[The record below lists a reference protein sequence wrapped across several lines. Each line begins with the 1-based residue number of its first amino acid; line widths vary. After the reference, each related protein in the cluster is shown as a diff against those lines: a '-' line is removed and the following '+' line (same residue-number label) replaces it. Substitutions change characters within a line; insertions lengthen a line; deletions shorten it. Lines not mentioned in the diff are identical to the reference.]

1 MECRHTRLLY
11 NTPDR
16 SSLFHPLIAVAEI
29 ASQNLAIMLAEGRRS
44 ELEVLY
50 LFMISSSCDARGT
63 IVVAAALELA
73 NGAGFGYELCRRR
86 IIVNRL
92 RVDL

>member
-1 MECRHTRLLY
+1 VDYAGPLE
-11 NTPDR
+11 
-16 SSLFHPLIAVAEI
+16 LFHPLIAVAEI
-29 ASQNLAIMLAEGRRS
+29 SLQNLAVMLAEGRRL

-50 LFMISSSCDARGT
+50 LFMISACDALGT